1 MHVAL
6 ICTDKPDS
14 LQLRLDTRPAHL
26 EHMRTYED
34 AGKVAAGGPLL
45 GTDGKPNGSL
55 IVLDVA
61 DIAEARAIAA
71 ADPYAK
77 AGLFANVEFRQWS
90 WLINPPAAKGS

>member
-26 EHMRTYED
+26 EHMKHYEER
-34 AGKVAAGGPLL
+34 GIVAAGGPTLDA
-45 GTDGKPNGSL
+45 GGKPNGSL
-55 IVLDVA
+55 IILEVDSLDDARAVA
-61 DIAEARAIAA
+61 D

-77 AGLFANVEFRQWS
+77 AGLFAHVEIRQWN
-90 WLINPPAAKGS
+90 WLINPPAPKEG